1 MAWGGSG
8 LESCLCDACSWQL
21 FSPLCGKT
29 PLISGL
35 LPVSGGPRSSS
46 VGTRVSF
53 TALSIL
59 GSGPPVYTP
68 RLYRKVSPCPHFM
81 YWTPARITTGFPELG
96 CSSERPSLDSQLG
109 LSSTECAATRHSPI
123 STLARGSFREVSPF
137 AAWIPGLKHCFKVEK
152 STNKP
157 PRTISKAKGLCL
169 KCQE

>member
-1 MAWGGSG
+1 MAVGWSGQGGEADG
-8 LESCLCDACSWQL
+8 QQLE
-21 FSPLCGKT
+21 
-29 PLISGL
+29 
-35 LPVSGGPRSSS
+35 
-46 VGTRVSF
+46 
-53 TALSIL
+53 
-59 GSGPPVYTP
+59 
-68 RLYRKVSPCPHFM
+68 
-81 YWTPARITTGFPELG
+81 ARITTGFPELG